1 MIKVAICDDD
11 NLIAHQLEDIILNT
25 CNSEGIRV
33 DTEVY
38 YSGSAL
44 EKEVLTGQIF
54 DLIYLDIQMEKG
66 DGISAAKNIR
76 KMDENVMIIF
86 VSSYDKYM
94 MELFRLDVF
103 AFIKKPIIPESFS
116 ETFLEA
122 NQKICSKN
130 FFFPFK
136 YRNQECKIPCK
147 DILYYESRG
156 RQITIYEKGGT
167 TYVFNG
173 KLSDVEEKLEEGK
186 IPFLRIHQSYLVNY
200 FLIRSRTKS
209 EVILTDGTKLP
220 ISEDRQKKF
229 SRDYGKLLRGEI
241 NG

>member
-76 KMDENVMIIF
+76 KMDENVMIILCG
-86 VSSYDKYM
+86 SAMS
-94 MELFRLDVF
+94 
-103 AFIKKPIIPESFS
+103 FI
-116 ETFLEA
+116 
-122 NQKICSKN
+122 
-130 FFFPFK
+130 
-136 YRNQECKIPCK
+136 
-147 DILYYESRG
+147 
-156 RQITIYEKGGT
+156 EK
-167 TYVFNG
+167 
-173 KLSDVEEKLEEGK
+173 
-186 IPFLRIHQSYLVNY
+186 
-200 FLIRSRTKS
+200 
-209 EVILTDGTKLP
+209 
-220 ISEDRQKKF
+220 
-229 SRDYGKLLRGEI
+229 
-241 NG
+241 